1 MSRHST
7 QARIFEMAFFKD
19 GRFAPD
25 PWRRLDGV
33 EDLPASG
40 RVILSLESWRRL
52 APGKQRTNMALGL
65 LLEPSQPVE
74 TIAEDLPYLSLVAI
88 QFPKFT
94 DGRGYSMGREIRER
108 YKFAGELRATGDVLF
123 DQLQFMARCGFDA
136 FEISDPATIR
146 RLEEGRSPDTMRH
159 FYQPGDGPEQK
170 VGTSPWR
177 RRPTS

>member
-1 MSRHST
+1 MSLFKNGH
-7 QARIFEMAFFKD
+7 FE
-19 GRFAPD
+19 PD
-25 PWRRLDGV
+25 PWRHLDAA
-33 EDLPASG
+33 EELPG
-40 RVILSLESWRRL
+40 EGYVILSLESWRRL
-52 APGKQRTNMALGL
+52 TLQRRANVAFGL

-74 TIAEDLPYLSLVAI
+74 AIAKDLPHLGLVAI

-94 DGRGYSMGREIRER
+94 DGRGYSMAQQIRER

-146 RLEEGRSPDTMRH
+146 RLENERDPDTMRH
-159 FYQPGDGPEQK
+159 FYQPGYGPEQP

-177 RRPTS
+177 RRPLS